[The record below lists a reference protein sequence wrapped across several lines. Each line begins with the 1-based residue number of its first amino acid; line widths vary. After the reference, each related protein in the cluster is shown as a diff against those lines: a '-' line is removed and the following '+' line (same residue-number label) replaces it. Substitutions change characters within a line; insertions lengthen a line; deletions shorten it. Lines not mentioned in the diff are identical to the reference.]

1 MSNLE
6 NLIHIRWRYPELKQA
21 LIDTLLSLY
30 ENSDIRPSA
39 AVFYQRMAELKPDE
53 LSIKRIAE
61 IYNKTSG
68 ITRQPIVI
76 LLKTLRDS
84 HLYRAEDQEAFYLI
98 ADDLVEEPSIMRY
111 PHITDSYSIVRLPH
125 CSHADPMRI
134 WHKINVGNKALR
146 KDLFHTAREY
156 YIGKYRPQLAIIYS
170 EMDEYVGD
178 SYTSPD
184 DFPFEFIFHLA
195 DKYLGTADY
204 YGIVAKMVE
213 LVHYFVKLHPQV
225 EIPFN
230 FPFTRDILL
239 NKRVQIAKFL
249 QEQYRGWE
257 DFYVAREGFCKRS
270 ERRFYCLHI
279 NNPSLAKIF
288 REYLFSEYNTRFR
301 NLEIL
306 QRFEESLGEY
316 AETIHTV
323 ADFNENTF
331 WEQIEFCKANF
342 VEDGISTREKPYT
355 MIINFYKWL
364 LDMHPENRIFE
375 NAGMMTEVLLR
386 STRLPFWIS
395 SNYEFFSTEN
405 KDAVPVG
412 KKVVLIMKNFDLFET
427 VDHHAFD
434 LSEMK
439 CSEYTTILWKYF
451 ISGEAGTRILDTG
464 NFIFFFNLVFQIKL
478 SGIAGPSNLS
488 HINNSELSLVY
499 AELEDKYQNVRSL
512 NGNVSDIRCMLEWA
526 SEEGLL
532 TLDPDFYNELPQRT
546 PPPVEKKMASIDDI
560 NKIAAYF
567 HERAK
572 DSLKWRHCLAILATI
587 LLTDIRQS
595 EIFRLKVENLVFDD
609 TDKSVRFVDVVT
621 KTSSPDKKDVFPGK
635 KIYPIYRKLM
645 SDTEELRQE
654 YPIPAFQNKVFI
666 YKSHIDYTYVDKAV
680 FDRALSTACE
690 SLGIEKTN
698 SRNIRKTY
706 MTFAYVEAARY
717 PDWEYMLSVFDGHN
731 TPMMSI
737 EHYVAE
743 DVALAKMINDLSI
756 DDKDSETLMDEIT
769 AEALKRL
776 LS

>member
-1 MSNLE
+1 MNNLE
-6 NLIHIRWRYPELKQA
+6 NLLHIKWRYPELKQA
-21 LIDTLLSLY
+21 LTDTLLSLY
-30 ENSDIRPSA
+30 TISDIRAEA
-39 AVFYQRMAELKPDE
+39 AVFFQRIAELKPDK
-53 LSIKRIAE
+53 LSIARIAE
-61 IYNKTSG
+61 IYNKVCRV
-68 ITRQPIVI
+68 TRQPIVI
-76 LLKTLRDS
+76 LLKALRDN
-84 HLYRAEDQEAFYLI
+84 HLYRAEDHEAFYLI

-111 PHITDSYSIVRLPH
+111 QHIRDAYSIIRLPH
-125 CSHADPMRI
+125 ACHADSNRI
-134 WHKINVGNKALR
+134 WLKINVRNKALR

-156 YIGKYRPQLAIIYS
+156 YIGKYRPQLDMIYS
-170 EMDEYVGD
+170 QMDEYVGD
-178 SYTSPD
+178 SYRSPA
-184 DFPFEFIFHLA
+184 DFPFEFIFLLA
-195 DKYLGTADY
+195 DKYLGTEAY
-204 YGIVAKMVE
+204 YGIIAKMVE

-257 DFYVAREGFCKRS
+257 DFYVAREGFCRRS
-270 ERRFYCLHI
+270 DRRFFCLHI

-301 NLEIL
+301 NLDIL
-306 QRFEESLGEY
+306 HRFEESLGEY
-316 AETIHTV
+316 AETIQTV

-331 WEQIEFCKANF
+331 WKQIDFCKSNF
-342 VEDGISTREKPYT
+342 IEDGIPTCEKPYT

-375 NAGMMTEVLLR
+375 NAGMMSEVLIR
-386 STRLPFWIS
+386 STSLPFWIS

-405 KDAVPVG
+405 KEAVPLG

-439 CSEYTTILWKYF
+439 CSEYTTIIWKYY
-451 ISGEAGTRILDTG
+451 ISGEARRRILGTG
-464 NFIFFFNLVFQIKL
+464 IYISFFNLIFQIKL
-478 SGIAGPSNLS
+478 SGISGSSNLS
-488 HINNSELSLVY
+488 HINNSELSMVY
-499 AELEDKYQNVRSL
+499 AEFEDKYPKVQTL
-512 NGNVSDIRCMLEWA
+512 NSIASNIRCILEWA

-532 TLDPDFYNELPQRT
+532 TLEPDFYNELPQRT
-546 PPPVEKKMASIDDI
+546 PPPVEKKMASMDDI

-587 LLTDIRQS
+587 LLTNLRLV
-595 EIFRLKVENLVFDD
+595 EIFRLRVENLVFDD
-609 TDKSVRFVDVVT
+609 TDRSVRFMDVAT
-621 KTSSPDKKDVFPGK
+621 KTSFPEKIDVFPGK
-635 KIYPIYRKLM
+635 MIYPMYRRLIA
-645 SDTEELRQE
+645 DTEALRQE
-654 YPIPAFQNKVFI
+654 YPIPTFQNKVFI
-666 YKSHIDYTYVDKAV
+666 YKSHIDYTYVDDAV
-680 FDRALSTACE
+680 FHGALSTACE

-698 SRNIRKTY
+698 PRDMRKTY

-717 PDWEYMLSVFDGHN
+717 SNWEYMLSVFDGHK

-776 LS
+776 LP